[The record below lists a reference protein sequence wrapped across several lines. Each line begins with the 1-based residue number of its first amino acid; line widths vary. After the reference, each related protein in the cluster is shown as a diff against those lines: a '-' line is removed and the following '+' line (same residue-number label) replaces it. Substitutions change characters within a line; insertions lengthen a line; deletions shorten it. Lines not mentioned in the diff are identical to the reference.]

1 MQLKQDTDTKNN
13 NMPGEFINTGTN
25 PFGKLSL
32 VNNSNSGNLALTRS
46 GFTISSSDFVVTTTF
61 TLF

>member
-1 MQLKQDTDTKNN
+1 
-13 NMPGEFINTGTN
+13 MPGRFINTGTN